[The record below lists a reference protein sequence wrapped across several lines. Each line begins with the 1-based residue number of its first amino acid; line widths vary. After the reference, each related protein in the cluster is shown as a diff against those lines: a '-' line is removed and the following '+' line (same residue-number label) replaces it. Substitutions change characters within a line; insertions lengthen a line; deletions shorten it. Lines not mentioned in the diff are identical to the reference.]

1 LSLEQARADSRWQR
15 RWSRGELRRLWW
27 DRQAAGANTSR
38 AAVVN
43 ARTLEVLDDLDM
55 PRRLVKQGMPA
66 PRCTNATGA
75 AS

>member
-1 LSLEQARADSRWQR
+1 
-15 RWSRGELRRLWW
+15 LRRLWW